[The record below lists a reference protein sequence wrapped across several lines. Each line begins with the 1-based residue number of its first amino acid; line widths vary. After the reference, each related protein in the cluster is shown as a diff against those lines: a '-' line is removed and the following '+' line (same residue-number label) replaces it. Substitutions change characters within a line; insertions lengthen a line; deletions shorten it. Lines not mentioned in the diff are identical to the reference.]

1 MKEEKAYTEGIS
13 MKESKFLSWF
23 DNFWYHYKWHT
34 IVTVFIV
41 IVLTFCLVQSCSKKE
56 NDIIFTYAGPKEF
69 VSDPAEKIEINAA
82 LSEFSGETYGE
93 NATAILRSFEIYS
106 KEQIKEIENELLEEA
121 EKTLDET
128 NKPKK
133 TINTAFNTEEMN
145 SFEDFLRSGATYVLL
160 LDPSIYQTLIDSE
173 GNTERLVELSSIYG
187 STPENARDK
196 YSVRLGDTE
205 IYKSNPALQA
215 LPADTVV
222 CLHNKLIATKQNVY
236 DMQLDV
242 FKRFA
247 VLSKTEI
254 ESESVSE
261 SESES
266 ESNIVSNE
274 P

>member
-1 MKEEKAYTEGIS
+1 MKEEKVYTEGIS

-34 IVTVFIV
+34 IVTAFIV
-41 IVLTFCLVQSCSKKE
+41 IVLTFCLVQSCSKTE

-69 VSDPAEKIEINAA
+69 VSDPAEKAEVNSA
-82 LSEFSGETYGE
+82 LSEFSVETYGE
-93 NATAILRSFEIYS
+93 NSTAILRSFEIYS
-106 KEQIKEIENELLEEA
+106 KEQIKEIESELLAEA
-121 EKTLDET
+121 EKMLDET

-133 TINTAFNTEEMN
+133 TVNTAFNTEEMN
-145 SFEDFLRSGATYVLL
+145 SFEDFLRSGASYILL
-160 LDPSIYQTLIDSE
+160 LDPSIYQTLLDSE

-187 STPENARDK
+187 SDVENARDK

-205 IYKSNPALQA
+205 IYKNTPALQA

-222 CLHNKLIATKQNVY
+222 CLHNKLVSTKQSAY
-236 DMQLDV
+236 DLQADV

-247 VLSKTEI
+247 VLAEV
-254 ESESVSE
+254 EAE

-266 ESNIVSNE
+266 ATTES
-274 P
+274 